1 MVMKRSGVQQIFA
14 ALMLLLA
21 VGVMPSRPALAR
33 GGGCFEAGTPIL
45 TPQGATPIERVR
57 AGDAVLT
64 LIDGQFQPT
73 VARDVIRVAPTRY
86 LEIALPGQTLRV
98 TPEHP
103 LAVSATEFHTAATL
117 RPGERLMFWNGARLA
132 PQAIISVTPVKA
144 ARPAYNLIVARGT
157 YFAGGVLAHNKGCFL
172 PETPILRSDGASMPI
187 ERARVGDKLMAFEEN
202 GAVVAATV
210 ERILTQEADEYVIV
224 TTDQARLRVTPDHP
238 FFIGNGVFKTVGS
251 LRVGDRIMAF
261 DGRNSLT
268 AQTIQ
273 RMERVAGRVTVYN
286 LQVDAPH
293 TFFAAG
299 VAVHN
304 KGGCFPAGTRI
315 DTPTGARPIEQLRE
329 GDAVTA
335 IRADGAATTAIIQA
349 VVTTQ
354 ARRRRLET
362 DLGAVTTTA
371 EHPFAL
377 ADGGFMLAGRLP
389 VGGRALFWRDGRLVP
404 ATVRRVTLT
413 ADATEVFNLT
423 VSAPHTFLADGFLV
437 HNKGCFLPETPILR
451 SDGASMP
458 IERARVGDKL
468 MAFEENGAVV
478 AATVERIL
486 TQEADE
492 YVIVTTDQARLRVT
506 PDHPFFIDNGV
517 FKTVGSLRVGDRIM
531 AFDGR
536 NSLTAQ
542 TIQQKERVAGHVTVY
557 NLQVDAPHTFFA
569 AGVAAHNK
577 GGGCFLPETPIL
589 RSDGAIMPIERARV
603 GDKLMAFEENGA
615 VVAAT
620 VERILTQEADE
631 YVIVTTDQARLRV
644 TPDHPFFIDNGVF
657 KTVGSLRVGDRIM
670 AFDGRN
676 SLTAQTIQ
684 QKERV
689 AGHVTVYN
697 LQVDAPHTFFAAGVA
712 VHNKGGGYHHG
723 SRGGNYGGEEG
734 FATGIAI
741 TLGIMGLIIIWSF
754 IASKQQNAADGSE
767 DDDFLYPRNQI
778 LPKANKT
785 KEDLEAIAQA
795 DPNFAP
801 ESLTKT
807 VRAIFLKLQQ
817 CWQARNY
824 APMEAHLMPA
834 LYHEHLEKIETM
846 IADHE
851 INQLDDLAINR
862 IDFAHVRYR
871 PRLNEREV
879 VALISA
885 TARDSYVDDRSGKF
899 LRGSR
904 APKPFQEF
912 WVFEF
917 DEGAWRLRRI
927 AQTQDGDYLDYE
939 NTVDGVEHAQ
949 PASAA
954 PPRSAHSP
962 KTPAKPSKVRYL
974 LGSLERRDPLW
985 NQTQMMERARQI
997 FAAVYAARA
1006 KSDLSAPVA
1015 NALFP
1020 NVAEKLRADIE
1031 RDQQIG
1037 REVAYEHFR
1046 VHDVEIMLARNYQ
1059 DNRQDEFFTR
1069 ISAEAQV
1076 TSRLKGSVV
1085 TQDQHV
1091 KAFDQYWAF
1100 GRLENQ
1106 WKLKQML
1113 PAAHGKTLI
1122 SRPNIDEEVA
1132 R

>member
-1 MVMKRSGVQQIFA
+1 MVMKRSGIQQKFA

-64 LIDGQFQPT
+64 LIDGQLQPT
-73 VARDVIRVAPTRY
+73 VARDVIQVAPTRY

-117 RPGERLMFWNGARLA
+117 RPGERVMFWNGARLA

-202 GAVVAATV
+202 GSVVAATV

-238 FFIGNGVFKTVGS
+238 FFIGDGAFKMVGS

-261 DGRNSLT
+261 DGRGSLT

-273 RMERVAGRVTVYN
+273 RMERVAGRVTVYY

-299 VAVHN
+299 
-304 KGGCFPAGTRI
+304 I
-315 DTPTGARPIEQLRE
+315 
-329 GDAVTA
+329 
-335 IRADGAATTAIIQA
+335 
-349 VVTTQ
+349 
-354 ARRRRLET
+354 
-362 DLGAVTTTA
+362 
-371 EHPFAL
+371 
-377 ADGGFMLAGRLP
+377 
-389 VGGRALFWRDGRLVP
+389 
-404 ATVRRVTLT
+404 
-413 ADATEVFNLT
+413 
-423 VSAPHTFLADGFLV
+423 
-437 HNKGCFLPETPILR
+437 
-451 SDGASMP
+451 
-458 IERARVGDKL
+458 
-468 MAFEENGAVV
+468 
-478 AATVERIL
+478 
-486 TQEADE
+486 
-492 YVIVTTDQARLRVT
+492 
-506 PDHPFFIDNGV
+506 
-517 FKTVGSLRVGDRIM
+517 
-531 AFDGR
+531 
-536 NSLTAQ
+536 
-542 TIQQKERVAGHVTVY
+542 
-557 NLQVDAPHTFFA
+557 
-569 AGVAAHNK
+569 AAHNK
-577 GGGCFLPETPIL
+577 GGGYRGSSGSGGDGETFALIFL
-589 RSDGAIMPIERARV
+589 V
-603 GDKLMAFEENGA
+603 
-615 VVAAT
+615 
-620 VERILTQEADE
+620 
-631 YVIVTTDQARLRV
+631 
-644 TPDHPFFIDNGVF
+644 
-657 KTVGSLRVGDRIM
+657 
-670 AFDGRN
+670 
-676 SLTAQTIQ
+676 
-684 QKERV
+684 
-689 AGHVTVYN
+689 
-697 LQVDAPHTFFAAGVA
+697 TFFSVFLL
-712 VHNKGGGYHHG
+712 VIL
-723 SRGGNYGGEEG
+723 
-734 FATGIAI
+734 IANR
-741 TLGIMGLIIIWSF
+741 
-754 IASKQQNAADGSE
+754 QQNAAGGSE
-767 DDDFLYPRNQI
+767 DDDFLYPRSQI

-785 KEDLEAIAQA
+785 KEDLEAIAQV

-949 PASAA
+949 PAGAA

-974 LGSLERRDPLW
+974 LDSLERRDPLW

-997 FAAVYAARA
+997 FSAVYAARA

-1031 RDQQIG
+1031 RDRQIG

-1046 VHDVEIMLARNYQ
+1046 VHDVEIVLARNYQ

-1076 TSRLKGSVV
+1076 TSRLKGSIV

-1091 KAFDQYWAF
+1091 KAFEQYWAF

-1122 SRPNIDEEVA
+1122 SRPNIDEDAA

>member
-1 MVMKRSGVQQIFA
+1 MVMKRSGIQQKFA

-64 LIDGQFQPT
+64 LIDGQLQPT
-73 VARDVIRVAPTRY
+73 VARDVIQVAPTRY

-117 RPGERLMFWNGARLA
+117 RPGARVMFWNGARLE

-224 TTDQARLRVTPDHP
+224 TTDQARLRVTPEHP
-238 FFIGNGVFKTVGS
+238 FFIGDGVFKTVGS
-251 LRVGDRIMAF
+251 LRVGDRILAF
-261 DGRNSLT
+261 DGRGSLT

-273 RMERVAGRVTVYN
+273 QKERVAGRVTVYN
-286 LQVDAPH
+286 VQVDAPH

-299 VAVHN
+299 IAAHN
-304 KGGCFPAGTRI
+304 KGG
-315 DTPTGARPIEQLRE
+315 
-329 GDAVTA
+329 
-335 IRADGAATTAIIQA
+335 
-349 VVTTQ
+349 
-354 ARRRRLET
+354 
-362 DLGAVTTTA
+362 
-371 EHPFAL
+371 
-377 ADGGFMLAGRLP
+377 
-389 VGGRALFWRDGRLVP
+389 
-404 ATVRRVTLT
+404 
-413 ADATEVFNLT
+413 
-423 VSAPHTFLADGFLV
+423 
-437 HNKGCFLPETPILR
+437 GCFLPETPILR

-506 PDHPFFIDNGV
+506 PDHPFFIGNGA

-536 NSLTAQ
+536 GSLTAQ
-542 TIQQKERVAGHVTVY
+542 TIQRMERVAGRVTVY

-569 AGVAAHNK
+569 AGIAAHNK
-577 GGGCFLPETPIL
+577 GGGYRGSSGSGGDGETFALIFL
-589 RSDGAIMPIERARV
+589 V
-603 GDKLMAFEENGA
+603 
-615 VVAAT
+615 
-620 VERILTQEADE
+620 
-631 YVIVTTDQARLRV
+631 
-644 TPDHPFFIDNGVF
+644 
-657 KTVGSLRVGDRIM
+657 
-670 AFDGRN
+670 
-676 SLTAQTIQ
+676 
-684 QKERV
+684 
-689 AGHVTVYN
+689 
-697 LQVDAPHTFFAAGVA
+697 TFFSVFLL
-712 VHNKGGGYHHG
+712 VIL
-723 SRGGNYGGEEG
+723 
-734 FATGIAI
+734 IANR
-741 TLGIMGLIIIWSF
+741 
-754 IASKQQNAADGSE
+754 QQNAAGGSE
-767 DDDFLYPRNQI
+767 DDDFLYPRSQI

-949 PASAA
+949 PAGAA

-974 LGSLERRDPLW
+974 LDSLERRDPLW

-1006 KSDLSAPVA
+1006 TSDLSAPVA

-1031 RDQQIG
+1031 RDRQIG

-1046 VHDVEIMLARNYQ
+1046 VHDVEIVLARNYQ

-1076 TSRLKGSVV
+1076 TSRLKGSIV

-1091 KAFDQYWAF
+1091 KAFEQYWAF

-1122 SRPNIDEEVA
+1122 SRPNIDEDAA

>member
-117 RPGERLMFWNGARLA
+117 RPGERVMFWNGARLA

-187 ERARVGDKLMAFEEN
+187 ERA
-202 GAVVAATV
+202 
-210 ERILTQEADEYVIV
+210 
-224 TTDQARLRVTPDHP
+224 H
-238 FFIGNGVFKTVGS
+238 
-251 LRVGDRIMAF
+251 
-261 DGRNSLT
+261 
-268 AQTIQ
+268 
-273 RMERVAGRVTVYN
+273 
-286 LQVDAPH
+286 
-293 TFFAAG
+293 
-299 VAVHN
+299 
-304 KGGCFPAGTRI
+304 
-315 DTPTGARPIEQLRE
+315 
-329 GDAVTA
+329 
-335 IRADGAATTAIIQA
+335 
-349 VVTTQ
+349 
-354 ARRRRLET
+354 
-362 DLGAVTTTA
+362 
-371 EHPFAL
+371 
-377 ADGGFMLAGRLP
+377 
-389 VGGRALFWRDGRLVP
+389 
-404 ATVRRVTLT
+404 
-413 ADATEVFNLT
+413 
-423 VSAPHTFLADGFLV
+423 
-437 HNKGCFLPETPILR
+437 
-451 SDGASMP
+451 
-458 IERARVGDKL
+458 
-468 MAFEENGAVV
+468 
-478 AATVERIL
+478 
-486 TQEADE
+486 
-492 YVIVTTDQARLRVT
+492 
-506 PDHPFFIDNGV
+506 
-517 FKTVGSLRVGDRIM
+517 
-531 AFDGR
+531 
-536 NSLTAQ
+536 
-542 TIQQKERVAGHVTVY
+542 
-557 NLQVDAPHTFFA
+557 
-569 AGVAAHNK
+569 
-577 GGGCFLPETPIL
+577 
-589 RSDGAIMPIERARV
+589 V

-1046 VHDVEIMLARNYQ
+1046 VHDVEIVLARNYQ